1 MSELNG
7 LNGFNGRVAVVT
19 GASSG
24 IGEATARL
32 LAENGARVALVARRQ
47 DRLEQLAKEITA
59 AGGTA
64 VAVAADLSG
73 PAEELAARVTEA
85 VGEVDL
91 VVANAGVMLAAP
103 LTEGRTHEWQQMI
116 DINLTGLLST
126 VNAFVPALLAAA
138 GRGGKAD
145 LVTIS
150 SVAATDKFPNFA
162 VYCATKAA
170 VSHLARNLRTELG
183 PKDVR
188 VTNVEP
194 GVVVTELQGHVQHDE
209 TNAMLDEWVDTLAP
223 LEAGD
228 IASVVAY
235 ATGLPRN
242 VNLASVVAM
251 PTRQP

>member
-1 MSELNG
+1 MSG
-7 LNGFNGRVAVVT
+7 LSGRVAVVT

-59 AGGTA
+59 AGGSA
-64 VAVAADLSG
+64 VAVAADLSAPG
-73 PAEELAARVTEA
+73 GELAERVTAA
-85 VGEVDL
+85 VSEVDL

-103 LTEGRTHEWQQMI
+103 VEEARTHEWQQML
-116 DINLTGLLST
+116 DVNLSGLLST
-126 VNAFVPALLAAA
+126 VQAFVPSLLSVA
-138 GRGGKAD
+138 GRGGTAD

-150 SVAATDKFPNFA
+150 SVAATETFPNFA

-188 VTNVEP
+188 VTNIEP
-194 GVVVTELQGHVQHDE
+194 GFVVTELQGHVQHTE
-209 TNAMLDEWVDTLAP
+209 TNAMLDEWERSLVP
-223 LEAGD
+223 LEAKD
-228 IASVVAY
+228 IASVIGY

-242 VNLASVVAM
+242 VNLASIVAT
-251 PTRQP
+251 PTRQA

>member
-1 MSELNG
+1 MSGQISTL
-7 LNGFNGRVAVVT
+7 NGRVAVVT

-64 VAVAADLSG
+64 VAVAADLAAG
-73 PAEELAARVTEA
+73 GGGDLAERVTSA

-103 LTEGRTHEWQQMI
+103 FSEGRTQEWEQMV
-116 DINLTGLLST
+116 DINLSGLLST
-126 VNAFVPALLAAA
+126 VNAFVPSLLAVA
-138 GRGGKAD
+138 GRGGTAD

-150 SVAATDKFPNFA
+150 SVAATSTFPNFA

-188 VTNVEP
+188 VTNIEP
-194 GVVVTELQGHVQHDE
+194 GVVVTELQGHVDHPE
-209 TNAMLDEWVDTLAP
+209 TNAMLDEWVRTLAP
-223 LEAGD
+223 LEAKD
-228 IASVVAY
+228 IASVIGY
-235 ATGLPRN
+235 ATGMPRN
-242 VNLASVVAM
+242 VNLANVVAM
-251 PTRQP
+251 PTRQA

>member
-1 MSELNG
+1 MSG
-7 LNGFNGRVAVVT
+7 LNGRAAVVT

-59 AGGTA
+59 DGGTA
-64 VAVAADLSG
+64 VAVAADLAAPG
-73 PAEELAARVTEA
+73 GELAERVTAA

-103 LTEGRTHEWQQMI
+103 FEEGRTHEWQQMI

-126 VNAFVPALLAAA
+126 VNAFVPSLLSVA
-138 GRGGKAD
+138 GRGGTAD

-170 VSHLARNLRTELG
+170 VSHFAANLRTELG

-188 VTNVEP
+188 VTNIEP
-194 GVVVTELQGHVQHDE
+194 GVVVTELQGHVQHAE
-209 TNAMLDEWVDTLAP
+209 TNAMLDEWVRSLAP
-223 LEAGD
+223 LEAKD

-242 VNLASVVAM
+242 VNLANVVAV
-251 PTRQP
+251 PTRQA